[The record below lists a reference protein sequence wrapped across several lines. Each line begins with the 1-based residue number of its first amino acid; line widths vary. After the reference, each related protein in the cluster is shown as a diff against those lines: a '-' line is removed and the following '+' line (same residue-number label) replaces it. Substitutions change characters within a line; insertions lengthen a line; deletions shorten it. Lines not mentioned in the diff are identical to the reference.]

1 LLINKELLAIYMTII
16 NITMTPTIV
25 ILLTIFSA
33 CSYSSLHMTNLL
45 FQETIAQGQQQ
56 QQPPVA
62 NAGPDQRVSEG
73 DTVILNGTGSYDADG
88 TIVSY
93 QWTIEDSDDEDPNP
107 ILNDTDKSI
116 ATFIAPELN
125 TPPGSYGYSLDV
137 LDNEGLTSH
146 DFVVIVVNKRNMNIS
161 SPSNSADNN
170 SLN

>member
-1 LLINKELLAIYMTII
+1 MILIM
-16 NITMTPTIV
+16 
-25 ILLTIFSA
+25 LTIFSA
-33 CSYSSLHMTNLL
+33 CSYSSLPMTNIL
-45 FQETIAQGQQQ
+45 FQESMAQGQQQ
-56 QQPPVA
+56 QIKQQPPVA

-116 ATFIAPELN
+116 ARFIAPQLN

-137 LDNEGLTSH
+137 LDNEGLTAH
-146 DFVVIVVNKRNMNIS
+146 DFVVIVVNKKNMNIS
-161 SPSNSADNN
+161 NPSNLAGNN

>member
-1 LLINKELLAIYMTII
+1 MTS
-16 NITMTPTIV
+16 TIL

-33 CSYSSLHMTNLL
+33 CSYSSLYMTNVL
-45 FQETIAQGQQQ
+45 FQESMAQGQQQ
-56 QQPPVA
+56 QVRQQPPIA

-107 ILNDTDKSI
+107 ILNDTNKSI
-116 ATFIAPELN
+116 ATFIAPQLN

-137 LDNEGLTSH
+137 LDNEGLTAH
-146 DFVVIVVNKRNMNIS
+146 DFVVIVVNKKNINIS
-161 SPSNSADNN
+161 SPSNLTDNN